1 LFPRNPIQNC
11 WRVLCLAVLL
21 CGTGVTLA
29 AGPLPA
35 AAIAS
40 SNDLATSAGVEILK
54 QGGNAFD
61 AAVAVTAVLAV
72 VEPYSAGLG
81 GGGLWLLH
89 RASDGKQVLLDGRER
104 APQLAHWHYFS
115 MDKPS
120 DNNGS
125 GTAALVAAI
134 PGIPAAIVHLARNYG
149 RLSLTVD
156 LKPALNYSKKGFYVN
171 AAYLSAVSSRLAD
184 LQRDPGTADIFLDH
198 GRVPRSG
205 YWLKQKEL
213 AQTLAALAEDGLAGF
228 YQGEVADQLVM
239 GVNKH
244 GGIWTAQDLLN
255 YQVREREPLVYTFH
269 GMRVIA
275 APPPSS
281 GGVVLGQALGMLSH
295 FDLDAMDNVARM
307 HHVVESLRRS
317 FRDSAAYL
325 GDPDAVEAPLSRLL
339 NADYLEG
346 LALTIDPNHATP
358 SDVLG
363 DTPGLAPS
371 GLQTTH
377 FSIIDVEGNRVSG
390 TLSGSAV
397 FGAAYAPAGTGVLL
411 NSSMMDFVMGPNSE
425 DNDQANALRPEKRPL
440 TSMTPAFLETADRVA
455 VLGTPGGNRIISMML
470 LAALGFAGNGSAAA
484 IMALPRYHHQYL
496 PDVIEFEKNALTVVE
511 QERLRAMGHRLAEL
525 TEHYG
530 DMQVV
535 IWDRQSRTVNAA
547 SDPRGSGSAAVVPET
562 ELRH

>member
-1 LFPRNPIQNC
+1 M
-11 WRVLCLAVLL
+11 LCLAVLL
-21 CGTGVTLA
+21 CGAGVTPA
-29 AGPLPA
+29 AEPPPA
-35 AAIAS
+35 AAVAS
-40 SNDLATSAGVEILK
+40 SNDLATRAGVEILK

-104 APQLAHWHYFS
+104 APRLAHWHYFS
-115 MDKPS
+115 TGNPS

-125 GTAALVAAI
+125 GKAALSAAI

-149 RLSLTVD
+149 RLPLTAD
-156 LKPALNYSKKGFYVN
+156 LKPAQNYAKKGFYVSG
-171 AAYLSAVSSRLAD
+171 AYLSAVSTRLAD
-184 LQRDPGTADIFLDH
+184 LLRDPGTAGIFLDH
-198 GRVPRSG
+198 GLVPRSG

-213 AQTLAALAEDGLAGF
+213 AQTLAALAEHGLAGF
-228 YQGEVADQLVM
+228 YQGEVAGQLVL

-244 GGIWTAQDLLN
+244 GGIWTAQDLLS

-269 GMRVIA
+269 DMRVIA
-275 APPPSS
+275 APPPSA

-295 FDLDAMDNVARM
+295 FDLDGMDSVARM
-307 HHVVESLRRS
+307 HHVVECLRRS

-325 GDPDAVEAPLSRLL
+325 GDPDAVVAPLTRLL

-346 LALTIDPNHATP
+346 LALTIDSSHATP
-358 SDVLG
+358 SEVLG
-363 DTPGLAPS
+363 DTPGLAQS

-377 FSIIDVEGNRVSG
+377 FSIIDAEGNRVSG

-411 NSSMMDFVMGPNSE
+411 NNSMMDFVMEPDGE
-425 DNDQANALRPEKRPL
+425 DNGRANALRPEKRPL

-470 LAALGFAGNGSAAA
+470 LATLGFAGNGSAAA
-484 IMALPRYHHQYL
+484 LMAQPRYHHQYL

-511 QERLRAMGHRLAEL
+511 QERLRAMGHRPVEL
-525 TEHYG
+525 PELYG

-535 IWDRQSRTVNAA
+535 IWDRQSRTVDAA
-547 SDPRGSGSAAVVPET
+547 SDPRGSGSAVVVPEA
-562 ELRH
+562 ELRHLK